1 MLSEEVCKT
10 WEYKLLLHEREN
22 VSYPDVKE
30 REFGSDS
37 YFSKVFITSKKG
49 SPSQH
54 RNFIKVYTNKI
65 PGTLTSRQVV

>member
-10 WEYKLLLHEREN
+10 WNYKLLLHEREN

-49 SPSQH
+49 SPSQY
-54 RNFIKVYTNKI
+54 RNFIKYTQIKY
-65 PGTLTSRQVV
+65 PAP